1 MTWLKDLLTGGL
13 FSSIE
18 GITKELI
25 DTPLEKAQ
33 AQAIKLKAID
43 PNGKMRREISS
54 GTMHLYKVYV
64 YVMLVLLLSQ
74 SFEIGS
80 AEQITKAISS
90 MVDLFLPITAA
101 FGTIMTATF
110 GINASNNYKDTKLG
124 IQKG

>member
-1 MTWLKDLLTGGL
+1 MSWFSNLITGGL
-13 FSSIE
+13 FGSIE
-18 GITKELI
+18 GITKELV

-54 GTMHLYKVYV
+54 GTMQLYKLYV

-74 SFEIGS
+74 SFNLGDPEQVKTAIGN
-80 AEQITKAISS
+80 
-90 MVDLFLPITAA
+90 MVDLFLPITTA

-110 GINASNNYKDTKLG
+110 GVNATNSYKG
-124 IQKG
+124 N